1 MSTTI
6 RIDETTRDRLAMLSD
21 STGLTMT
28 RLVDEEVEALERKL
42 FFETFNERYRDLR
55 ADTVAW
61 AGIVQERLREEG
73 AVAES
78 SA

>member
-6 RIDETTRDRLAMLSD
+6 RINEQLAIAWRCFPD

-28 RLVDEEVEALERKL
+28 RLVDEAVEALERKL

-61 AGIVQERLREEG
+61 AEIVQERLREEG

>member
-1 MSTTI
+1 
-6 RIDETTRDRLAMLSD
+6 
-21 STGLTMT
+21 MT
-28 RLVDEEVEALERKL
+28 RLVDEAVEALERKL

-61 AGIVQERLREEG
+61 AEIVQERLREEG